1 MIDYLTFI
9 EELKGLKKKALNP
22 ETKNITLEFNKLIE
36 KYEKEEVLVEKLK
49 NILPEKDIQRNLDTL
64 IGTQRVRRI
73 GPEILQNNRSHT
85 ELPNLPEHL
94 KPLLEKI

>member
-1 MIDYLTFI
+1 MLIISGVYLQ
-9 EELKGLKKKALNP
+9 
-22 ETKNITLEFNKLIE
+22 LERLLRYFQQLCLHFLF
-36 KYEKEEVLVEKLK
+36 EVIHIFLEHHENLK
-49 NILPEKDIQRNLDTL
+49 NILSEKDIQRNLDTL

-73 GPEILQNNRSHT
+73 GPEILQNNQSHT

>member
-1 MIDYLTFI
+1 MKRFFIIVLTIFLTSNVI
-9 EELKGLKKKALNP
+9 ASEREDKLN
-22 ETKNITLEFNKLIE
+22 
-36 KYEKEEVLVEKLK
+36 VLFEKLK
-49 NILPEKDIQRNLDTL
+49 NVLSEKDIQRNIDTL

-73 GPEILQNNRSHT
+73 GPEILQNNQSHT

>member
-1 MIDYLTFI
+1 MNDKMI
-9 EELKGLKKKALNP
+9 
-22 ETKNITLEFNKLIE
+22 LIQHAIQ
-36 KYEKEEVLVEKLK
+36 KYEKEEDLIGKLK
-49 NILPEKDIQRNLDTL
+49 NILSEKDIQRNIDTL

-73 GPEILQNNRSHT
+73 GPEILQNNQSHT